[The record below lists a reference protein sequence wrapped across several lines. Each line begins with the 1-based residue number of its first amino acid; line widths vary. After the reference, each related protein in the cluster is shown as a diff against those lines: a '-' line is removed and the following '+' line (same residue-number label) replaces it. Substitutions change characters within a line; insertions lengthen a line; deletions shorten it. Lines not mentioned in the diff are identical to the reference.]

1 MKTVVLLCGVANS
14 GKTKTLKAFFDVS
27 NIKRLRPLQ
36 LLERNLNGKKV
47 YNIGST
53 SPQEDANDFCNVE
66 KIINRIRKR
75 LKECEQVSQGQDY
88 VLIIPFTM
96 ERKDGKVNDR
106 CIVKP
111 IEWLKSEGFN
121 VFSLYLRKEKTDL
134 LHLKDTLMKRI
145 SATTIESKKDE
156 YDRQA
161 KELESFTRKL
171 ELGKK
176 SESDTKS

>member
-1 MKTVVLLCGVANS
+1 MS
-14 GKTKTLKAFFDVS
+14 
-27 NIKRLRPLQ
+27 I
-36 LLERNLNGKKV
+36 ER
-47 YNIGST
+47 
-53 SPQEDANDFCNVE
+53 
-66 KIINRIRKR
+66 IIARIRKR

-96 ERKDGKVNDR
+96 ETEDGKVNDG

-161 KELESFTRKL
+161 KELESFIRKL
-171 ELGKK
+171 D
-176 SESDTKS
+176 S